1 MGFTREAVALFC
13 CFRYDFIGGAQMKY
27 VVLLMILLSLFTPL
41 TAQADNEHIETQLSP
56 QIKLNVDICPED
68 IKWTVPC

>member
-1 MGFTREAVALFC
+1 
-13 CFRYDFIGGAQMKY
+13 MKY
-27 VVLLMILLSLFTPL
+27 GVLLMILLSLFTPL

>member
-1 MGFTREAVALFC
+1 
-13 CFRYDFIGGAQMKY
+13 MKY

-41 TAQADNEHIETQLSP
+41 TAQADNEHIEMQLSP

-68 IKWTVPC
+68 TSVLISAL